1 MAAYNVLGAVVYTP
15 SVSTVIKNGSAVTI
29 TADMTSYKLIDDYGN
44 GGSIYF
50 PSTSDPNTQFGDE
63 ITVKCFSGSNG
74 GGSLLST
81 LYPTLVRVSGQ
92 KASITFTSPIGTR
105 SIRIETDLYT
115 LVGSETYDYTNSGG
129 YVRWGAPNRYDTGI
143 YYWTAEEP
151 YTTCGAPTAPALDT
165 TLSREPV
172 RLSWGAGSDGT
183 NNSVTGYDVQRRIST
198 DGSSWGSWEDV
209 PDSPVTATSLD
220 VTPPGT
226 VGNYYQYRVR
236 TRGSAGSNYYSGW
249 VTSTNT
255 LRRKWDAFG
264 AWTDDPLVAGETPI
278 KALHMQELQSRV
290 NTIYAFYGLG
300 TYNFTTITA
309 GATRLAG
316 WTTHVNQI
324 RSAIEE
330 VCTASKKT
338 HETWISFSINCPRAD
353 IIQQLR
359 NVILAL

>member
-1 MAAYNVLGAVVYTP
+1 MAGTIISINPADGS
-15 SVSTVIKNGSAVTI
+15 SVNINEDVIITI
-29 TADMTSYKLIDDYGN
+29 TADAAFDYAALN
-44 GGSIYF
+44 G
-50 PSTSDPNTQFGDE
+50 T
-63 ITVKCFSGSNG
+63 TVLVSNG
-74 GGSLLST
+74 IAQPNVTLS
-81 LYPTLVRVSGQ
+81 
-92 KASITFTSPIGTR
+92 
-105 SIRIETDLYT
+105 
-115 LVGSETYDYTNSGG
+115 NSGKTLSYTRAG
-129 YVRWGAPNRYDTGI
+129 YFFSEGQNNLSIWFNTSSSGANSSYE
-143 YYWTAEEP
+143 WTYIGVT
-151 YTTCGAPTAPALDT
+151 YTACRAPTAPTLDT

-172 RLSWGAGSDGT
+172 RLSWGAGSNGT
-183 NNSVTGYDVQRRIST
+183 NNSVTGYDVQRRAST
-198 DGSSWGSWEDV
+198 DGSSWGSWKDV

-309 GATRLAG
+309 GATSLAR

-324 RSAIEE
+324 RTAIEE
-330 VCTASKKT
+330 VCSASGKT
-338 HETWISFSINCPRAD
+338 HENWISFSVNCPRAD